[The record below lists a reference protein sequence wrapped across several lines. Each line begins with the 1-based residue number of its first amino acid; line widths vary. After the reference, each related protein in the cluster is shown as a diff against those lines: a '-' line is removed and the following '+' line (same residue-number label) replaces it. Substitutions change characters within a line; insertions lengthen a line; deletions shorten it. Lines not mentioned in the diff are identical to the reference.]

1 MTSFLLTGRRLI
13 SPIMPVSKTRKKKNS
28 GPTQSATPKK
38 ETHAESPTWYV
49 WSMVG
54 LMALGTVTV
63 VSAYLFSLGNI
74 TLVVGLILI
83 AIGFLMT
90 MNWH

>member
-1 MTSFLLTGRRLI
+1 MRSGKLFSGPR
-13 SPIMPVSKTRKKKNS
+13 PVSKTRKKKHS
-28 GPTQSATPKK
+28 GPTPSSTPKK
-38 ETHAESPTWYV
+38 ETHAESPKWYTWT
-49 WSMVG
+49 MVG
-54 LMALGTVTV
+54 LMAVGTITV

-74 TLVVGLILI
+74 TLIVGLLLI